1 VMVEQLK
8 AGNRK
13 YLGAVCPN
21 CRGLAR
27 LLTMPQQPKD
37 PMTLD
42 CSRCGTNRLVRLKE
56 NQTWQA
62 HK

>member
-1 VMVEQLK
+1 
-8 AGNRK
+8 
-13 YLGAVCPN
+13 
-21 CRGLAR
+21 
-27 LLTMPQQPKD
+27 MPQQPKD